1 MTQDGAQ
8 LWRESRTELLLRARV
23 TPKSARDAVKGIVET
38 AEGPALKVRV
48 RAVAEDGEANRSVA
62 AVVAEWLGVPKGH
75 VSIAH
80 GGKSRVKT
88 LAIAGRSTELRSLL
102 ITRLDELKRADV
114 SI

>member
-1 MTQDGAQ
+1 MTQHSTQ
-8 LWRESRTELLLRARV
+8 VWRESRTELLLRARV
-23 TPKSARDAVKGIVET
+23 TPKSARDAIEGIVET

-62 AVVAEWLGVPKGH
+62 AVIAEWLGVPKGH
-75 VSIAH
+75 ISIAH

-88 LAIAGRSTELRSLL
+88 LAIAGRSTELRNLL
-102 ITRLDELKRADV
+102 ITRLDDLEGADV